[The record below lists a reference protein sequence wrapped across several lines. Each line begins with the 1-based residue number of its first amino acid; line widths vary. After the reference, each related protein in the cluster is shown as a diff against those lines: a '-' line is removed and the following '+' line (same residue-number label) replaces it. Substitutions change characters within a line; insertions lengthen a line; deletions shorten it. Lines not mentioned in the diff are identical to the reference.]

1 MLCFKMTKGYI
12 KILFESFWAIFCGW
26 GGLSLG
32 VFMLVATY
40 KISEESMFEEVG
52 GHIMGVGGILWGI
65 WILYRFGYKELTV
78 MEFLIV
84 NVIVFSFAAFIFYV
98 GSANTTLP
106 Q

>member
-1 MLCFKMTKGYI
+1 MLCLKMTKGYI
-12 KILFESFWAIFCGW
+12 KILFDAFISIFFGW

-32 VFMLVATY
+32 VFMLVAMY
-40 KISEESMFEEVG
+40 KAEFSTFEQVA

-78 MEFLIV
+78 MEFLIL
-84 NVIVFSFAAFIFYV
+84 NVIVFSFAAVIIYV
-98 GSANTTLP
+98 GTANTTLP